1 MDLEELKGRLEAV
14 QAEVYVLVEARRS
27 AARQPGASARDRQ
40 LAGEADKIVEVAAER
55 ARALP
60 EDELERRIQAL
71 RRWGEGRAAV
81 AVAEAN
87 AAVRLGRSADLQGA
101 LEAALG
107 SAGAELD
114 LYQQEV
120 EIWLAEH
127 ALAAWTDA
135 WVELQAAES
144 A

>member
-1 MDLEELKGRLEAV
+1 MYLEELSDRLAAV
-14 QAEVYVLVEARRS
+14 QADVHALVATRRS
-27 AARQPGASARDRQ
+27 AARRPGASVRDRQ
-40 LAGEADKIVEVAAER
+40 LAGEAEKIVRAATER

-71 RRWGEGRAAV
+71 RGWGEGRAAV
-81 AVAEAN
+81 AVAEAT
-87 AAVRLGRSADLQGA
+87 AAVRLGRSADLHAA

-135 WVELQAAES
+135 WAELQRAES